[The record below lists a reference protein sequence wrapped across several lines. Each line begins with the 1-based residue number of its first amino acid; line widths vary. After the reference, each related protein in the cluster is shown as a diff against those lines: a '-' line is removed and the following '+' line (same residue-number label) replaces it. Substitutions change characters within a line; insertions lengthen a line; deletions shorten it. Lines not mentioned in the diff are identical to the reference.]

1 MYGNQI
7 EQNKMFRLDTNY
19 HNLGLKCRWNIWE
32 LASYNDNQYF
42 NPWRDS
48 MIDFTYRPDD
58 INPVYFTYSLN
69 DWNSFSG
76 QDSLSISNP
85 FHWSIGVDY
94 SMFVTNE
101 SDSQKT
107 IPLQGSWMDFDSTIY
122 IGSID
127 MAPFDGKVL
136 WQFED
141 CNNEIGGTAFIDSCN
156 ICAGGTTGQVPILD
170 PSLCILS
177 AEKVKTPNFKIYPN
191 PSRSTIT
198 IRCTRS
204 MINQVYIYST
214 DGHLIYQLE
223 TSPSYI
229 IETDVSFICILT
241 VKVFLNKM
249 RSFAKFKKFVV
260 SCGFFPNRSIN
271 SSSTLLMSSS
281 VEALFIFV

>member
-1 MYGNQI
+1 
-7 EQNKMFRLDTNY
+7 
-19 HNLGLKCRWNIWE
+19 
-32 LASYNDNQYF
+32 
-42 NPWRDS
+42 
-48 MIDFTYRPDD
+48 
-58 INPVYFTYSLN
+58 
-69 DWNSFSG
+69 
-76 QDSLSISNP
+76 
-85 FHWSIGVDY
+85 
-94 SMFVTNE
+94 MFVTNE

-177 AEKVKTPNFKIYPN
+177 AKKVKTPNFKIYPN

-214 DGHLIYQLE
+214 DGHLIYQME
-223 TSPSYI
+223 TSPSNF
-229 IETDVSFICILT
+229 IETDVSALPSSCYFIRVQT
-241 VKVFLNKM
+241 EESNHFT
-249 RSFAKFKKFVV
+249 SFIK
-260 SCGFFPNRSIN
+260 I
-271 SSSTLLMSSS
+271 
-281 VEALFIFV
+281 